1 MKKILNVLI
10 IEDHPIVIEGYQ
22 RTFEV
27 ISSDDK
33 NFEFNIASALCC
45 ETANF
50 KINEYTISNS
60 IDLVLLDLRLPASK
74 DGKIISG
81 EDLGYKIRDAFPN
94 CKIIILTSLSDNYV
108 LNTILKKLNPDGL
121 VIKSEVSGQE
131 LKDAIISVL
140 ENRPYYSSSVLR
152 LLRKQISSDFIVET
166 IDRQILYHLSIGTK
180 TKDLPEIVHLSLG
193 GVERR
198 KRRLKEIF
206 NVDET
211 NDNVLLKIAKDNGFI

>member
-10 IEDHPIVIEGYQ
+10 IEDHPMVIEGYQ
-22 RTFEV
+22 RVFEE
-27 ISSDDK
+27 ISSVDR
-33 NFEFNIASALCC
+33 NFKFNIASALCC

-60 IDLVLLDLRLPASK
+60 IDIVLLDLRLPASK
-74 DGKIISG
+74 DGKTISG
-81 EDLGYKIRDAFPN
+81 EDVGYKIRDEFPN
-94 CKIIILTSLSDNYV
+94 CKIIIITSLSDNYI

-121 VIKSEVSGQE
+121 IIKSEISGRE
-131 LKDAIISVL
+131 LKDAIFSVL
-140 ENRPYYSSSVLR
+140 DDKPYYSISVLR
-152 LLRKQISSDFIVET
+152 LLRKQISSDFVVEPV
-166 IDRQILYHLSIGTK
+166 DRQILYHLSIGTK
-180 TKDLPEIVHLSLG
+180 TKDLPKIVHLSLG

-198 KRRLKEIF
+198 KRQLKQIF